1 MRNVLLL
8 GVHSEVGIQLYES
21 LKDTYR
27 IHAFSTFDQDDVRM
41 DIEYLKVDLFDLD
54 AVIAG
59 VKGMDTIIFFDD
71 PIMRLSRMT
80 QGKMSDL
87 MKLVADTIGRA
98 AAANEVEQ
106 IIYVRDEIGGYNLG
120 EILGAHGTPVAIT
133 KTDIKRQGKG
143 LGYRTHPRKEYR
155 SASRSVMPEG
165 WSIADVAKYYFEW
178 LSNIVFDVV
187 SVEFREDFVYVFIAK
202 VSSPAF
208 KLKLNREREH
218 EGIVIYDVVSG
229 FLINDSSKYKAPR
242 FEFRALKDRE
252 DFIYAIHD
260 LEPSIPWGLFVFTH
274 AQVQALINRIYR
286 VEMIISDKPDRR
298 GNPNDI

>member
-8 GVHSEVGIQLYES
+8 GVHSEVGVELYES
-21 LKDTYR
+21 LKETYKLN
-27 IHAFSTFDQDDVRM
+27 AFSTFDQDDVRL

-54 AVIAG
+54 AVIEG

-71 PIMRLSRMT
+71 PIMRLSRLT
-80 QGKMSDL
+80 QGKMSDI
-87 MKLVADTIGRA
+87 MKLVADSIGRA
-98 AAANEVEQ
+98 ATANNVEQ

-155 SASRSVMPEG
+155 SASRSIMPEG
-165 WSIADVAKYYFEW
+165 WTISDVAKYYFEW
-178 LSNIVFDVV
+178 LSNIIFDVV
-187 SVEFREDFVYVFIAK
+187 SVEFKEDFVYVYIAQ

-208 KLKLNREREH
+208 KLKLNRDIDH

-229 FLINDSSKYKAPR
+229 FLINDSKYKTPR
-242 FEFRALKDRE
+242 FEFRALKNRD
-252 DFIYAIHD
+252 DFIYAIHN
-260 LEPSIPWGLFVFTH
+260 LEPSIPWGLFTITH
-274 AQVQALINRIYR
+274 APVQALINRIYR
-286 VEMIISDKPDRR
+286 VEMIISDKPEGR
-298 GNPNDI
+298 GNKSNS